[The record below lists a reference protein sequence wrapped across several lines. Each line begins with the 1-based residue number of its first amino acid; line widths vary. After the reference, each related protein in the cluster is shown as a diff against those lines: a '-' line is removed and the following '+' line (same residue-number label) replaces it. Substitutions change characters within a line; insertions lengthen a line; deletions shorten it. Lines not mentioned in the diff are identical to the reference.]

1 MPLVAVVC
9 VAAWAG
15 SMVTGAGR
23 LARSALPLNTSVQ
36 SKSCHPERSTVAD
49 EVFWIS
55 TYSSNCDA
63 AVRRRSLEMT
73 TPEGD
78 AADAEAAPISDD
90 SSTTTSGTR

>member
-1 MPLVAVVC
+1 MK
-9 VAAWAG
+9 
-15 SMVTGAGR
+15 
-23 LARSALPLNTSVQ
+23 Q
-36 SKSCHPERSTVAD
+36 SKSCHPERSTVAE

-78 AADAEAAPISDD
+78 AADAEAAATRDASSDD
-90 SSTTTSGTR
+90 DQRDQMT

>member
-1 MPLVAVVC
+1 MPTREVPPEVK
-9 VAAWAG
+9 
-15 SMVTGAGR
+15 
-23 LARSALPLNTSVQ
+23 Q

-78 AADAEAAPISDD
+78 AADAEAAATSDA
-90 SSTTTSGTR
+90 STTTTAGQMT